1 MHARPVRLLT
11 VLGAAAALSL
21 SLTACGSD
29 SNDGPRTQPDTELSA
44 TPQAQAPS
52 PAADAKVIP
61 VKVQGETVT
70 PSGVKVEVKPGQPVV
85 FQIDADTAGELHV
98 HSSPAQ
104 AIQYPAG
111 TSQAQITISK
121 PGVVEAEI
129 EQLGTLVV
137 QLEVK

>member
-1 MHARPVRLLT
+1 MPARPVRLLA
-11 VLGAAAALSL
+11 VLGAAAALAL
-21 SLTACGSD
+21 ALTACGGGSD
-29 SNDGPRTQPDTELSA
+29 SGPRTEPDTELSA

-52 PAADAKVIP
+52 PGADAKVID
-61 VKVQGETVT
+61 VKVEGKTVT

-85 FQIDADTAGELHV
+85 FRIQASEPGELHV

-104 AIQYPAG
+104 AVQYPAG
-111 TSQAQITISK
+111 ASQAQITISK